1 MGDYIDHH
9 RSPNAKEH
17 TNQTSCHA
25 DQDRLNQELR
35 QDVDAFRTN
44 THTQTDLTGTL
55 RHADIHD
62 IHDTDTADQQRDT
75 RHSSQQ
81 GGHDVGR
88 GSQHRAQFLHTTNG
102 KVILVRIFQA
112 VVATQDLRDLLDRL
126 FRVLLIQS

>member
-1 MGDYIDHH
+1 MFLCLFMAVKLPLLFVSDSLDRIQLRRFLRWIPTEEDTRHRTDHETEQHAPWLDVDGEVGDHIDHH

-17 TNQTSCHA
+17 TDQTSCHA

-62 IHDTDTADQQRDT
+62 IHDTDTADQQ
-75 RHSSQQ
+75 
-81 GGHDVGR
+81 
-88 GSQHRAQFLHTTNG
+88 
-102 KVILVRIFQA
+102 
-112 VVATQDLRDLLDRL
+112 
-126 FRVLLIQS
+126 